1 MPPKRLKKEDC
12 LAGALQTFIY
22 AKTLKGPCLLL
33 GGQRSIFILV
43 CGRPHSLISPHLQY
57 SISRIMLGACDTKA

>member
-1 MPPKRLKKEDC
+1 MPPKRLEKEDC

-33 GGQRSIFILV
+33 GGRSYIYISLWEAPFSHLSSFAIF
-43 CGRPHSLISPHLQY
+43 Y
-57 SISRIMLGACDTKA
+57 F